1 MQYLRWRKSTLLLAP
16 DMENAPSH
24 HPSFKTYML
33 GTPRAVCF
41 SLQTSR
47 YTFAVMLPAR
57 SAYLLSAI
65 MWSAEILII
74 TFYTTCWPTTLHWWY
89 LADWVWWAHL
99 SAHLWHS
106 LGFLMISWLG
116 GKDSNLIYR
125 CFHTICCPQ
134 PKVNSC
140 NIKAHSPVAQ
150 KNSNGWKFYQQNFK
164 QYIWLST
171 LDSEMAKIIDHWF
184 LSSC

>member
-47 YTFAVMLPAR
+47 YTFAVMLPAK

-74 TFYTTCWPTTLHWWY
+74 TFYTTCWPTTLMIPCR
-89 LADWVWWAHL
+89 L
-99 SAHLWHS
+99 SLMS
-106 LGFLMISWLG
+106 TPQCTPVTLKGFPMISWLG

-134 PKVNSC
+134 SKVNSC
-140 NIKAHSPVAQ
+140 NIKAHSPMAQ
-150 KNSNGWKFYQQNFK
+150 KDCNGWKFYQQNFK
-164 QYIWLST
+164 QYILFWIF
-171 LDSEMAKIIDHWF
+171 K
-184 LSSC
+184 